1 MLIPGAGSDS
11 WYWHLVAPELA
22 ARGHDVVTPD
32 LPCDDDA
39 AGLAEYTD
47 VVVDAIGDRR
57 DLVLVAQSMGAFTA
71 RARVRPGAGRPAGAG
86 GGHDARGRARPAGS
100 GGPTP
105 GQAEA
110 QRAQAVREG
119 RDPDDDSPETIFLHD
134 VPPDVAAESAH
145 HVRAAV
151 RHALLDA
158 VAAGRRGRTCPPG
171 SCCAATTACSRPTS
185 SAASSRERLGLVPD
199 EMDGG
204 HLPALAHPHELVE
217 RLESFRTEALASATD
232 PRRDLENRAAAGRV
246 PA

>member
-1 MLIPGAGSDS
+1 MSTYVLIPGAGSAP
-11 WYWHLVAPELA
+11 WYWHRVVPELA

-39 AGLAEYTD
+39 ASFAEYTD
-47 VVVDAIGDRR
+47 VVVDAIGDRHE
-57 DLVLVAQSMGAFTA
+57 LVLVAQSMGAYTA
-71 RARVRPGAGRPAGAG
+71 GLVCTRVPVELLVLVAAMVPRPGETAGEWWAN
-86 GGHDARGRARPAGS
+86 
-100 GGPTP
+100 T

-145 HVRAAV
+145 HVRPQSGTPFVTPWPLAASPDV
-151 RHALLDA
+151 PTRFLLCRHDRLFPADFQRR
-158 VAAGRRGRTCPPG
+158 VAA
-171 SCCAATTACSRPTS
+171 
-185 SAASSRERLGLVPD
+185 ERLGVVPD

-217 RLESFRTEALASATD
+217 RVESFRK
-232 PRRDLENRAAAGRV
+232 ENRAPSRPG
-246 PA
+246 